1 MTNYQLMQQLVLKN
15 ITLNLDRPLIVGILN
30 VTPDSFSDGGK
41 FLSTSAALAHARQMI
56 EDGADIIDAGGESTR
71 PGSTGISL
79 DEELAR
85 VLPVVKELVKEISVP
100 LSIDTR
106 KQEVAQACLELGA
119 HIINDVSGLADEKM
133 IKVAAHFK
141 APVVIMHMKGTPVS
155 MQYAPIYENVIEEIA
170 LFLSERALRAR
181 QLGIEQIII
190 DPGIGFGKT
199 IEHNLSIIKHLA
211 EFKELGYP
219 IFIGPSRKSFLG
231 NMLKIEVSERLSPT
245 LAAVT
250 ACVLN
255 GADFLRVHDV
265 KECKRAIL
273 VADAIKNA
281 P

>member
-1 MTNYQLMQQLVLKN
+1 M
-15 ITLNLDRPLIVGILN
+15 GILN

-41 FLSTSAALAHARQMI
+41 FLSVDNAIARAKEMTD
-56 EDGADIIDAGGESTR
+56 EGADIIDVGGESTR

-79 DEELAR
+79 DQEMKR
-85 VLPVVKELVKEISVP
+85 ILPVVKRLVKEISVP
-100 LSIDTR
+100 ISIDTR
-106 KQEVAQACLELGA
+106 KPEVARACLELGA

-133 IKVAAHFK
+133 IEVVARFKV
-141 APVVIMHMKGTPVS
+141 PVVIMHMKGTPEA
-155 MQYAPIYENVIEEIA
+155 MQVNPTYENVVEEIS

-181 QLGIEQIII
+181 QAGIEQVII

-199 IEHNLSIIKHLA
+199 IEHNLSILKHLG
-211 EFKELGYP
+211 EFKALGYP
-219 IFIGPSRKSFLG
+219 VFIGPSRKSFLG
-231 NMLKIEVSERLSPT
+231 NMLQIPVEERLVPT
-245 LAAVT
+245 IAALT

-281 P
+281 S